1 MSGAHIAIAARRRRQ
16 RQHQAQEEETMN
28 HLNTRGLDDQWEFKI
43 IRATTGIFKNRA
55 NLAAILEEE
64 ALAGWELVELFDN
77 HRIRLKR
84 PTSQR
89 RKDIQLP
96 AGMDP
101 YRTQVGITEGVL
113 AVGITAAVLAVGL
126 GVAILFLV

>member
-16 RQHQAQEEETMN
+16 RQHHEQEEETMN
-28 HLNTRGLDDQWEFKI
+28 HINMQGHEDQWEFKI
-43 IRATTGIFKNRA
+43 IRATTGIFKQRA

-84 PTSQR
+84 PISQR
-89 RKDIQLP
+89 RKDPQLP
-96 AGMDP
+96 TGMDP
-101 YRTQVGITEGVL
+101 YRTQIGITEGAL
-113 AVGITAAVLAVGL
+113 AVVIMGVVLAVGL
-126 GVAILFLV
+126 AVAVLFLV